1 MIFFKIHEVE
11 AELEVEQRHHQ
22 DTIKE
27 VRKNDR
33 RLKELSLQAEE
44 DRRNQVHLQDLV
56 VKLQSKLKVYKKQAE
71 EAEELAAINL
81 TKFRKIQ
88 SDLEESESR
97 ANDSE
102 NQLNKLRA
110 KNRSTT
116 SVGRASSPQV
126 C

>member
-1 MIFFKIHEVE
+1 M
-11 AELEVEQRHHQ
+11 
-22 DTIKE
+22 
-27 VRKNDR
+27 KNYKAN
-33 RLKELSLQAEE
+33 LKFT
-44 DRRNQVHLQDLV
+44 
-56 VKLQSKLKVYKKQAE
+56 KKQAE
-71 EAEELAAINL
+71 EAEELAAVNL

-88 SDLEESESR
+88 SDLEEAESR

-102 NQLNKLRA
+102 NQLNKMRA